1 MKCVNL
7 LNETAVSIFE
17 DCESLECVGWDILTF
32 NVASLCVIIHGG
44 DVLSGKAPFLDAHD
58 TSTEKNTEL
67 RKYHWT
73 KRYFHFKSSE
83 LKSRPY

>member
-58 TSTEKNTEL
+58 TSTENE
-67 RKYHWT
+67 H
-73 KRYFHFKSSE
+73 
-83 LKSRPY
+83 